1 MMSSTSNEEKKISCF
16 LCGVVGYHK
25 DSEEFTNHLMHQHG
39 VVFDDGLDFIHKL
52 SQYKHL
58 HRQVPDIKKKSKP
71 RKSVLCKK
79 CRDPPK
85 AEAGRAGGLLM
96 GEDGLPSLYR
106 AGGLLM
112 GEDGLPSLYGWTCR
126 CALCD
131 YTAGDD
137 TTFWSHITKGGFQN

>member
-58 HRQVPDIKKKSKP
+58 HRQVPDFKKKSKP
-71 RKSVLCKK
+71 RKSVICKK
-79 CRDPPK
+79 CRVPPQV
-85 AEAGRAGGLLM
+85 EAG
-96 GEDGLPSLYR
+96 R

-137 TTFWSHITKGGFQN
+137 TTFWSHITKGGFQNKKKIPFD